1 MARIGADRKR
11 GQLESSLRNT
21 APECID
27 TLIQEMWKLLETT
40 RATFRPMKIV
50 SQEVGGT
57 GRSREVRVVDRDA
70 MTARHE
76 AIRAV
81 ITSAE
86 SLKLAADPDI
96 CARLGEL
103 RAELGLS

>member
-1 MARIGADRKR
+1 MARNVADRKL
-11 GQLESSLRNT
+11 GQLESRLRGT

-27 TLIQEMWKLLETT
+27 TFIQEMQGLLETT

-50 SQEVGGT
+50 NHEVGGT
-57 GRSREVRVVDRDA
+57 GRSRELRVVDRDA
-70 MTARHE
+70 MIARHE

-96 CARLGEL
+96 YGSLEEL
-103 RAELGLS
+103 TAGLGLS